1 MNLSARGLFNR
12 PKLFILAAGLGCLFA
27 WSTASADEVD
37 LVVGSEPPYR
47 LRVSLLAEDGS
58 WTEHFDKV
66 QDRYLELLFD
76 RLDADDD
83 GKLTQPEAKRTPA
96 PVFSM
101 EETQTSNINETHV
114 AFNFLV
120 LDDDGDGFVNRQE
133 LKAYYS
139 GYTRG
144 SIGFGPWNI
153 PGASD
158 GRSTPLFQHLD
169 QNQDG
174 FLSAEELAGVG
185 KLWNFDRNADELLSQ
200 NELQPSTVA
209 VSDSGEFVASPT
221 RAPVRIV
228 RNYEVKPARVKDDS
242 QAPNLQLTYRPSRG
256 KSSQFELQNSKA
268 NESLDVKNDRVVI
281 RQGDFQLEFVVR
293 PPSLRVLEQ
302 TRDVLRREVASLP
315 GEKKIT
321 DEETFPEFLRDHA
334 ALIDANA
341 DGQLTD
347 AELESYLAELLPARL
362 AAESVRVMFRSSR
375 AVAGLFAYLDQ
386 DQDGQLS
393 QQELSRL
400 AKFLAEVDANAD
412 QKLSPNEIP
421 QIVRILMERETAPPP
436 YLIAEQ
442 RNAGPPWFYRLDRNQ
457 DQTLSPAEFPGLRE
471 LFEQLDQNHDQI
483 LTLEEA
489 LAADERAN
497 RTSKTQEN

>member
-12 PKLFILAAGLGCLFA
+12 PMLSVFVACLGGLIG
-27 WSTASADEVD
+27 WSAASADEVD

-47 LRVSLLAEDGS
+47 LRVSLLAEDAS

-76 RLDADDD
+76 RLDADHD

-101 EETQTSNINETHV
+101 EETQTGNINETHV

-120 LDDDGDGFVNRQE
+120 LDDDGDGFVNRRE
-133 LKAYYS
+133 LKAYYAD
-139 GYTRG
+139 YTRG
-144 SIGFGPWNI
+144 SIVFGTWNI

-174 FLSAEELAGVG
+174 FLNAEEVAGME

-209 VSDSGEFVASPT
+209 VSDTGEFVAT
-221 RAPVRIV
+221 TTTTPVRIV
-228 RNYEVKPARVKDDS
+228 RNYEVKPVRVDGDT
-242 QAPNLQLTYRPSRG
+242 QAANLRLTYRPSRG
-256 KSSQFELQNSKA
+256 KSSQFELQNPKA
-268 NESLDVKNDRVVI
+268 NEGVDVKNNRVVI

-321 DEETFPEFLRDHA
+321 DDETFPVFLRDHA
-334 ALIDANA
+334 ALVDANA

-347 AELESYLAELLPARL
+347 AELESYLVELLPARL

-375 AVAGLFAYLDQ
+375 ASAGLFAYLDQ

-400 AKFLAEVDANAD
+400 AKFPRGNGCECRSKTV
-412 QKLSPNEIP
+412 SG
-421 QIVRILMERETAPPP
+421 
-436 YLIAEQ
+436 
-442 RNAGPPWFYRLDRNQ
+442 RNP
-457 DQTLSPAEFPGLRE
+457 
-471 LFEQLDQNHDQI
+471 
-483 LTLEEA
+483 
-489 LAADERAN
+489 AN
-497 RTSKTQEN
+497 RPHSDGARNRPAAVFDRRATKRRTALVLSSGPKPGSDLVPGGVPRSSRTVRAA